1 MRRGIA
7 YLVSTLAIFI
17 SSTAHADRVEYSVHP
32 DDNVA
37 NHLNRGQLAQ
47 YRARQGA
54 AAAAVQ
60 AQENSIQAGGVV
72 SIVVF
77 RGDGGDPGQLRIDDP
92 ANFTYARSG
101 FGEDHVYQNGRE
113 VQINPALRETVK
125 QIALRELGTPRAD
138 LAAATRP
145 PSFAALLDR
154 FATNGA
160 PPSDVRAH
168 IVTRQDTARAAELQ
182 ARDMLALEAKAGVA
196 LAQGKMLELVKTV
209 MRSYGLKSDAC
220 DDSRD
225 PRCDR
230 PGVREAFAEI
240 KREEAG
246 RL

>member
-7 YLVSTLAIFI
+7 YLVSTLAVFI
-17 SSTAHADRVEYSVHP
+17 SSAAHADRVEYSVHP
-32 DDNVA
+32 DRNVA
-37 NHLNRGQLAQ
+37 NHLSRGHLAQ
-47 YRARQGA
+47 YQGRRGA

-60 AQENSIQAGGVV
+60 AQRLRDENSIQAGAVL

-113 VQINPALRETVK
+113 VQINAALRETVK

-138 LAAATRP
+138 LPAATRP
-145 PSFAALLDR
+145 PSYAALLGR
-154 FATNGA
+154 FATNGL

-182 ARDMLALEAKAGVA
+182 AREMLALEAKAGVA
-196 LAQGKMLELVKTV
+196 L
-209 MRSYGLKSDAC
+209 
-220 DDSRD
+220 
-225 PRCDR
+225 
-230 PGVREAFAEI
+230 
-240 KREEAG
+240 
-246 RL
+246 